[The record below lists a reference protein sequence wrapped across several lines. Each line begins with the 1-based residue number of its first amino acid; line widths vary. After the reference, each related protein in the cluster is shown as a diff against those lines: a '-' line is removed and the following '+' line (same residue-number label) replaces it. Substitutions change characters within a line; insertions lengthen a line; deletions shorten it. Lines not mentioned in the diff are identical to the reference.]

1 MASEVMPPSLQDLL
15 DAHLPADADEA
26 RSLDEMRRLLP
37 HLAQPFSRHQPEAHF
52 TASALVVDVKAG
64 KIALLHHAKL
74 RRWLQPGGHA
84 EPDDGGL
91 VHLTALREAREETGC
106 EVRLYD
112 PTPMLLDVDV
122 HPIRARGDEPAHHH
136 LDLRFLMVAEDPQRL
151 NLNAEESSA
160 VGWFGFDEAIALVDD
175 DALQRLIQKGRRAM
189 EALRAR

>member
-1 MASEVMPPSLQDLL
+1 MTSALHTLL

-52 TASALVVDVKAG
+52 TASALVVDVEAG

-74 RRWLQPGGHA
+74 QRWLQPGGHA
-84 EPDDGGL
+84 EPGDGGL
-91 VHLTALREAREETGC
+91 MHLTALREAREETGC

-112 PTPMLLDVDV
+112 LTPTLLDVDV
-122 HPIRARGDEPAHHH
+122 HPIPARGDEPAHHH

-151 NLNAEESSA
+151 SLNVDESSA

-175 DALQRLIQKGRRAM
+175 DALRRMIRKGLQATDRRP
-189 EALRAR
+189 RNQ